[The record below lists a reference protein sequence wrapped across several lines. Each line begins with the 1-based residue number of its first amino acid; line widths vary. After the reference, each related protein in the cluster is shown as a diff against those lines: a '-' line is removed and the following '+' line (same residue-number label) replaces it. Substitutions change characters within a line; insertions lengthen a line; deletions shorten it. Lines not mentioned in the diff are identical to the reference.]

1 MKWSSRIGSDTPHAT
16 EGMEKKRAEEEKARQ
31 LEEERKIKEET
42 ERRKRER
49 EEHTDKR
56 PLSRA
61 ATAPKKVRYPSDIA
75 FVWPDRRIERG

>member
-1 MKWSSRIGSDTPHAT
+1 
-16 EGMEKKRAEEEKARQ
+16 MEARRQQALQRKAEEEKARQ

-42 ERRKRER
+42 ERRKRKR

-61 ATAPKKVRYPSDIA
+61 ATAPKKVRYSSDIA
-75 FVWPDRRIERG
+75 FVWPDHRIERG